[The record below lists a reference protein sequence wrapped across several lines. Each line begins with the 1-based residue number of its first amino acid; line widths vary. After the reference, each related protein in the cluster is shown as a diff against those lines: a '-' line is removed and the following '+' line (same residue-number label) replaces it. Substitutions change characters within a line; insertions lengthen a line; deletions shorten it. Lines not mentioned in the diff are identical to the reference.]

1 MKWERAYEAIKRLR
15 QPRNAPVD
23 EFGPKSIADQAAP
36 KAVFQYHVLCAL
48 QLSSQTRDQNT
59 ALAIRQLRSHGL
71 TVDNIAQTSLE
82 DLQALIRPV
91 GFYRKKAE
99 YMKSTA
105 QVLIAE
111 HGGLVPDNL
120 DALLA
125 LPGIGPK
132 MAHLTLAEA
141 FDQITG
147 IGVDTHCHRI
157 ANQLGWVKS
166 TTPIQTQRQLE
177 LLIPREEWY
186 RVNLELVGLGQM
198 VQQTKQYR
206 ALLVGNLL
214 GIDSEEDFADA
225 IYVLKRVG
233 FTLTKDEGLRP
244 KAAVAATTTTTPPTA
259 PTAPT
264 KKSKH
269 FEE

>member
-1 MKWERAYEAIKRLR
+1 MKWERAYEVIKLVR

-23 EFGPKSIADQAAP
+23 EFGPKSIADQKAP

-59 ALAIRQLRSHGL
+59 ALAIRQLQAHGL
-71 TVDNIAQTSLE
+71 TVDNIAKTSVE
-82 DLQALIRPV
+82 DLQELIRPV

-105 QVLIAE
+105 QVLLAE
-111 HGGLVPDNL
+111 HAGLVPNNL
-120 DALLA
+120 DSLLA
-125 LPGIGPK
+125 LPGVGPK

-166 TTPIQTQRQLE
+166 TTPIQTQNQLE

-206 ALLVGNLL
+206 ARLVGNLL
-214 GIDSEEDFADA
+214 GIDSEEDFTDA
-225 IYVLKRVG
+225 VYVLKRMG
-233 FTLTKDEGLRP
+233 FTLTKDEEALRP
-244 KAAVAATTTTTPPTA
+244 TIKAAAATTA
-259 PTAPT
+259 VK